1 MARNIKDFL
10 DGVANADEV
19 AKVITENLKE
29 AGCKVFIDDG
39 KDNIYVPKSRLDA
52 KILELKDANET
63 IGELD
68 KTIKGLESSVKDND
82 KAQLTITDLQG
93 KIADY
98 DKKVKEMQVNQAVQL
113 LAHEFKAKD
122 LSGKDLLA
130 FLDSSKITIAADGS
144 VNGIK
149 EQVEALKASK
159 DYLFEAIEDD
169 SQNNNKGF
177 KTGNPGKPS
186 SSDIFNSKTL
196 HNGDFGK
203 MLGQQNKPQSENKV
217 DSDYFFK

>member
-68 KTIKGLESSVKDND
+68 KTIKGLESSVKDNET
-82 KAQLTITDLQG
+82 AQSTITDLQG

-159 DYLFEAIEDD
+159 DYLFDVDEGEP
-169 SQNNNKGF
+169 QGKGF

>member
-1 MARNIKDFL
+1 MIRDHLEEQEDTK
-10 DGVANADEV
+10 
-19 AKVITENLKE
+19 
-29 AGCKVFIDDG
+29 
-39 KDNIYVPKSRLDA
+39 IYVG
-52 KILELKDANET
+52 T
-63 IGELD
+63 IHSS
-68 KTIKGLESSVKDND
+68 KGLESSVKDNET
-82 KAQLTITDLQG
+82 AQSTITDLQG

-169 SQNNNKGF
+169 SQNNKGF

-203 MLGQQNKPQSENKV
+203 MLGQQNKPQTENKV

>member
-1 MARNIKDFL
+1 M
-10 DGVANADEV
+10 
-19 AKVITENLKE
+19 
-29 AGCKVFIDDG
+29 
-39 KDNIYVPKSRLDA
+39 
-52 KILELKDANET
+52 
-63 IGELD
+63 
-68 KTIKGLESSVKDND
+68 
-82 KAQLTITDLQG
+82 
-93 KIADY
+93 
-98 DKKVKEMQVNQAVQL
+98 
-113 LAHEFKAKD
+113 
-122 LSGKDLLA
+122 SGKDLLA

-159 DYLFEAIEDD
+159 DYLFEAVEDNTQ
-169 SQNNNKGF
+169 SKGF

-203 MLGQQNKPQSENKV
+203 MLGQQNKPQTENKV